1 VREAIRAAPAPVHW
15 FVLDAEAITYADAT
29 GLAALLDVTKDLQR
43 DEITLVMARL
53 RTRMKDSLAAA
64 GVLDVI
70 GREHLFPTVHAAV
83 DAGAGSGGGS

>member
-1 VREAIRAAPAPVHW
+1 
-15 FVLDAEAITYADAT
+15 
-29 GLAALLDVTKDLQR
+29 
-43 DEITLVMARL
+43 
-53 RTRMKDSLAAA
+53 MKDSLAAA